1 MSVSSSDRR
10 VTRLANPSLRAS
22 LSAFVRARV
31 PGTEVDD
38 IVQSAL
44 AEALA
49 SERAPEDDDE
59 VVAWV
64 HGIARHKVV
73 DWFRRARRE
82 TPQDPGMT
90 ETLAAA
96 ETAPQGAQE
105 LLRWA
110 AKELPTG
117 EENVR
122 TFEWMLREG
131 AGEKLESIAADEQVP
146 APRVRQ
152 RVSRLRKHYRARWA
166 AALATLVLVAI
177 AVGLAMRKRPRE
189 EIAPLP
195 SPLVV
200 PSVTPTAPEPS
211 LEERAAQLR
220 RDAFDKCA
228 AGRWHDCLDG
238 LDDAQHLDP
247 AGDTAPEVR
256 SQRRAAERAL
266 MPRLDDTSDPKVS
279 PMSLPTAS
287 ALPKPQSTESPR
299 APPVTKPSPKKASSL
314 EPAPFGS
321 SPFQEQAPTK

>member
-1 MSVSSSDRR
+1 MSVSSADRR

-49 SERAPEDDDE
+49 AERAPDDDDE

-82 TPQDPGMT
+82 MPQDPRVA
-90 ETLAAA
+90 ETIAAA
-96 ETAPQGAQE
+96 ETAPQSAHD

-110 AKELPTG
+110 ARELPNG
-117 EENVR
+117 DEHAR

-152 RVSRLRKHYRARWA
+152 RVSRLRRHYRARWA
-166 AALATLVLVAI
+166 AVLATLVLVAVAI
-177 AVGLAMRKRPRE
+177 GLATRKRTQE

-195 SPLVV
+195 SPLIV
-200 PSVTPTAPEPS
+200 PSVTPAPEPT
-211 LEERAAQLR
+211 LEERAAEMR
-220 RDAFDKCA
+220 HDALDKCA
-228 AGRWHDCLDG
+228 AGRWQDCLDG
-238 LDDAQHLDP
+238 LDDAQRLDP
-247 AGDTAPEVR
+247 AGDTTPEVR
-256 SQRRAAERAL
+256 AQRRAAQRAL
-266 MPRLDDTSDPKVS
+266 TPTKAWDSKESPLPTSSAPAPRLTEAPKI
-279 PMSLPTAS
+279 
-287 ALPKPQSTESPR
+287 
-299 APPVTKPSPKKASSL
+299 APPPVSKPPSKKASTL
-314 EPAPFGS
+314 DFGNS
-321 SPFQEQAPTK
+321 SEPFQQQMTK